1 MRQEALACNDQ
12 EKIESFLI
20 NAQTGFLGLAEGQI
34 PYVVP
39 MNFIWHNG
47 AAFFH
52 GASEGRKIEIMKQNV
67 NASLV
72 VCENFGTLA
81 NPVPAKTDT
90 SYMSA
95 MVSGKIQFVTDL
107 TEATKVMQLMLN
119 KYVPGYY
126 DTPLSKSHVEKY
138 RSSLGSKTLVIKLV
152 PQNISAKENPMNE
165 GMKFYTGRS
174 VKTDL

>member
-12 EKIESFLI
+12 EKIESFLT
-20 NAQTGFLGLAEGQI
+20 NAQTGFLGLSDGQL

-52 GASEGRKIEIMKQNV
+52 GAGEGRKVEVMKQNP

-72 VCENFGTLA
+72 VCENFGTIA

-90 SYMSA
+90 SYMS
-95 MVSGKIQFVTDL
+95 VIISGNIEFVTDL
-107 TEATKVMQLMLN
+107 TDATEVMQLMLN

-126 DTPLSKSHVEKY
+126 DTPLSKNHVEKY
-138 RSSLGSKTLVIKLV
+138 RSSLGSKTLVVKLV
-152 PQNISAKENPMNE
+152 PQSVSAKENPMNE
-165 GMKFYTGRS
+165 GMKFYPGRS
-174 VKTDL
+174 IKADL